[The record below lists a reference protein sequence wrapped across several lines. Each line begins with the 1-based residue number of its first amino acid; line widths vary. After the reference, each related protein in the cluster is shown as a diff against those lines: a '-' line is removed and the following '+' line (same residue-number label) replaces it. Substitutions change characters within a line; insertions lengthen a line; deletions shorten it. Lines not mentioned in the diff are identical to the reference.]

1 MNSPVTTDIVSY
13 GVLSPAGAGPKALIE
28 AVREG
33 GTLAE
38 AHPEDLADAGFEDFD
53 QGAFPLRLR
62 PVPGFRPEE
71 YLGRKGLRNHS
82 RTAKLGM
89 AACEMALD
97 GLMETIPEEHRSRTG
112 VVLGSGTGSARAFGE
127 FFRETYEQQRPYLV
141 SPALF
146 PGILMN
152 CAASAFAMRHSFT
165 GVNASLAGGRLSS
178 LTALRYARNSLIN
191 GYSERLLAGGVEELS
206 PHTAWAWQRGGAL
219 GTRGAVGEG
228 SAVFV
233 MQRSDTALSRSPR
246 TLASVAACEIGF
258 RDPEQG
264 PLTVA
269 AGLALCVRDA
279 LKTAGVTADDVRVVS
294 AGSTGDHGWRAVEA
308 RGRAQALGPAAGV
321 EVLRVQD
328 ALGET
333 YSASGALQL
342 AALLG
347 HWGTTDGEPGEIGL
361 VTSVGH
367 DGMVGC
373 LVVRRGTAH

>member
-1 MNSPVTTDIVSY
+1 MSTDIVSY

-28 AVREG
+28 AVRG
-33 GTLAE
+33 GRAVPE
-38 AHPEDLADAGFEDFD
+38 ASPEDFTDAGFEDLD
-53 QGAFPLRLR
+53 DTTLPLGLR
-62 PVPGFRPEE
+62 PVPGFHPEE

-97 GLMETIPEEHRSRTG
+97 GLMESIPDERRGLTG
-112 VVLGSGTGSARAFGE
+112 VVLGSSTGSARAFGE
-127 FFRETYEQQRPYLV
+127 FFRDTYEQERPYLV

-165 GVNASLAGGRLSS
+165 GVNASLAGGQLSS
-178 LTALRYARNSLIN
+178 LTALRFARNSLVN
-191 GYSERLLAGGVEELS
+191 GHSERLLVGGVEELS
-206 PHTAWAWQRGGAL
+206 PHTAWAWQRGGVL
-219 GTRGAVGEG
+219 GADGVVGEG
-228 SAVFV
+228 SAVF
-233 MQRSDTALSRSPR
+233 MLERSDAALSRTAR

-264 PLTVA
+264 PLVIA
-269 AGLALCVRDA
+269 AGLSRCVQDA
-279 LKTAGVTADDVRVVS
+279 LKAAGATADEVRVVS
-294 AGSTGDHGWRAVEA
+294 AGSTGRGGWRAVET
-308 RGRAQALGPAAGV
+308 RGRTQALGADSDA

-333 YSASGALQL
+333 YSASGAMQL
-342 AALLG
+342 AALLA
-347 HWGTTDGEPGEIGL
+347 HWETTDGEAGEVGL

-367 DGMVGC
+367 DGTVGC
-373 LVVRRGTAH
+373 LVVRRGSR